1 MKRQIRV
8 GMAVGAGV
16 LAWTAAS
23 MICHE
28 PAVERFLGEQPW
40 MRYAIYV
47 VILGGVLGGGYWMK
61 TRKR

>member
-1 MKRQIRV
+1 
-8 GMAVGAGV
+8 V

>member
-1 MKRQIRV
+1 MGDEIELISDGEGV
-8 GMAVGAGV
+8 VIAGE
-16 LAWTAAS
+16 AA
-23 MICHE
+23 
-28 PAVERFLGEQPW
+28 AVERFLGEQPW